1 MIWNKYLIKYMSDR
15 FQIPRVSQ
23 SPKDPSFVG
32 SPYTFYNEIRSLG
45 DFVFWEDYDMI
56 VATTHV
62 ACASLMKHPKL
73 GRMPPENQET
83 AAQDHLETFQ
93 SIEAHSL
100 LEIEPPDHTRL
111 RKAAMRGIDRNAI
124 AAMAPDIS
132 RTTDT
137 LIDHFPDEPFDLLE
151 HFARPLPALVITG
164 VFGFPDDMAPQ
175 LQNWSND
182 MVAMYEAGRTYE
194 VELKAEAAAKAFV
207 AYLQGA
213 LKHCVAPLWQDY
225 LSGLLK
231 AEKNGDI
238 ASRNELLSTV
248 ILMLNAGHEASV
260 HAIAHAVNLLA
271 SYPERSLALHPTNIA
286 NTVEECLRFA
296 PPLHMFTRYVYENTR
311 ILDFDFTAGQTVG
324 CLLGSACRDDAIWP
338 DGDRFNPI
346 RARRSN
352 LAFGSGIHA
361 CLGASLARIELQI
374 LLPAIFS
381 RCPNLSVVEPPQLAD
396 RYHFHAIE
404 RLMVET

>member
-1 MIWNKYLIKYMSDR
+1 MSSE

-23 SPKDPSFVG
+23 SPKDPDFVEH
-32 SPYTFYNEIRSLG
+32 PYTFYNEIRSLG
-45 DFVFWEDYDMI
+45 DFVFWEDYDMV

-73 GRMPPENQET
+73 GRRPLEPPEL
-83 AAQDHLETFQ
+83 AAQDHLKTFQ
-93 SIEAHSL
+93 SIENHSL

-111 RKAAMRGIDRNAI
+111 RKVAMRGIDRNAI

-137 LIDHFPDEPFDLLE
+137 LIDQFPNEPFDFLE
-151 HFARPLPALVITG
+151 HFARPLPALVITR
-164 VFGFPDDMAPQ
+164 VLGFPDDMAPQ

-182 MVAMYEAGRTYE
+182 MVAMYEAGRTYD
-194 VELKAEAAAKAFV
+194 VEIKAEAAAQAFV
-207 AYLQGA
+207 AYLQKA
-213 LKHCVAPLWQDY
+213 LSQRTTPVGQDY
-225 LSGLLK
+225 LSGLLQ

-238 ASRNELLSTV
+238 TSRNELLSTV

-271 SYPERSLALHPTNIA
+271 GYPERDLALSPTNIA
-286 NTVEECLRFA
+286 NTVEECLRYA
-296 PPLHMFTRYVYENTR
+296 PPLHMFTRYVYENTH
-311 ILDFDFTAGQTVG
+311 ILDFNFTAGQTVG
-324 CLLGSACRDDAIWP
+324 CLLGSACRDDAVWP
-338 DGDRFNPI
+338 DGDRFDPI

-381 RCPNLSVVEPPQLAD
+381 RCPDLTVLEPPQLAD

-404 RLMVET
+404 RLMVDI